1 MHLEGKTWKHI
12 LRELHLRMS
21 LPIFRLKRFLHLQGL
36 FFCSKARRNHRHP
49 LSTLCKFMMFE
60 IYFCMVHKFCAI
72 MQAGNSSR
80 KEHPMDELI
89 IYNTD
94 DGMAKVSLLAKD
106 GTVWCTQAQMAELF
120 DVQKAAISKHLKNLF
135 DDSELDKNSVVSI
148 LETTAADGKSYQV
161 AFYSLDAILAVGF
174 RVRSPRGT
182 QFRRWANSTLKE
194 YLQKGYLLDSER
206 LKNPDGRPDYFD
218 ELLEKIRDIRA
229 SEKRFYQKVRDLFA
243 LSSDYDRSDTATA
256 FFFAETQNKLI
267 YGVTGMTAA
276 ELIVSRADS
285 EKSNMDLTS
294 WQGSIVRRKDIYI
307 AKNYLQKDEIDALN
321 HLVSIF
327 LESAEFRVKRRKDLT
342 ISFWREA
349 VDKLLV
355 DHDVPLLTSAG
366 SISHKQMKDTV
377 DKIYDAFEERR
388 KEADAMAA
396 DQQDLAELESDMK
409 IISIEK
415 K

>member
-1 MHLEGKTWKHI
+1 
-12 LRELHLRMS
+12 
-21 LPIFRLKRFLHLQGL
+21 
-36 FFCSKARRNHRHP
+36 
-49 LSTLCKFMMFE
+49 
-60 IYFCMVHKFCAI
+60 
-72 MQAGNSSR
+72 
-80 KEHPMDELI
+80 MDDLI

-94 DGMAKVSLLAKD
+94 DGQANVSLLAKD

-120 DVQKAAISKHLKNLF
+120 NVQKAAISKHLKNLF
-135 DDSELDKNSVVSI
+135 EDNEIDKNSVVSI
-148 LETTAADGKSYQV
+148 LETTAADGKHYNV

-194 YLQKGYLLDSER
+194 YLQKGYVLDSER

-229 SEKRFYQKVRDLFA
+229 SEKRFYQKLRDLFA
-243 LSSDYDRSDTATA
+243 LSSDYDKTDTSTIR
-256 FFFAETQNKLI
+256 FFAETQNKLI

-276 ELIVSRADS
+276 ELVLSRADAG
-285 EKSNMDLTS
+285 KPNMALTS
-294 WQGSIVRRKDIYI
+294 WQGSIVRRKDIYT
-307 AKNYLQKDEIDALN
+307 AKNYLSADELDTLN
-321 HLVSIF
+321 RLVTIF

-355 DHDVPLLTSAG
+355 DHDVPVLASAG
-366 SISHKQMKDTV
+366 SVSHKQMVDTV
-377 DKIYDAFEERR
+377 DTMYAAFEERR
-388 KEADAMAA
+388 KKADALAA
-396 DQQDLAELESDMK
+396 DQQDLEELEADAK
-409 IISIEK
+409 LISLEK